1 MKKKVLSVLLT
12 VVLAT
17 GVLAGCG
24 SSAATTATQSESS
37 QAAESGSTAGETGDD
52 TIVIRSCFA
61 TGMTGAVNR
70 FAIEKGLYKELG
82 IEFENVEASAD
93 TNSTVM
99 SLITRGEIDVADGDP
114 SSYIPGIYNGVPAK
128 LVGNMWRYS
137 GCYWLVANN
146 DIKDFSDLEG
156 KLSGKK
162 VALFGSYDWGD
173 GEWMRTWCGRAKDA
187 GAELVE
193 DEGLIVNN
201 TPDDEGLA
209 ACRELGG
216 KLA

>member
-1 MKKKVLSVLLT
+1 MSKVA
-12 VVLAT
+12 VVYWSST
-17 GVLAGCG
+17 GN
-24 SSAATTATQSESS
+24 T
-37 QAAESGSTAGETGDD
+37 
-52 TIVIRSCFA
+52 
-61 TGMTGAVNR
+61 
-70 FAIEKGLYKELG
+70 
-82 IEFENVEASAD
+82 EAMA
-93 TNSTVM
+93 NA
-99 SLITRGEIDVADGDP
+99 VADGIREKGGEAVLHTCEDFDG
-114 SSYIPGIYNGVPAK
+114 SKVAEYDAIAFGCPAMGDEE
-128 LVGNMWRYS
+128 LEDGEFEPF
-137 GCYWLVANN
+137 
-146 DIKDFSDLEG
+146 FSDLEG

-187 GAELVE
+187 GAELVD

>member
-1 MKKKVLSVLLT
+1 MSKVA
-12 VVLAT
+12 VVYWSGT
-17 GVLAGCG
+17 GNTEEMANKVAEGAKAAGAEVEVI
-24 SSAATTATQSESS
+24 SADDFDGTDI
-37 QAAESGSTAGETGDD
+37 SGFDGVAFGCPAMGD
-52 TIVIRSCFA
+52 
-61 TGMTGAVNR
+61 
-70 FAIEKGLYKELG
+70 EELEDG
-82 IEFENVEASAD
+82 EFE
-93 TNSTVM
+93 
-99 SLITRGEIDVADGDP
+99 P
-114 SSYIPGIYNGVPAK
+114 F
-128 LVGNMWRYS
+128 
-137 GCYWLVANN
+137 
-146 DIKDFSDLEG
+146 FSDLEG

>member
-1 MKKKVLSVLLT
+1 MSKVA
-12 VVLAT
+12 VVYWSST
-17 GVLAGCG
+17 GN
-24 SSAATTATQSESS
+24 T
-37 QAAESGSTAGETGDD
+37 
-52 TIVIRSCFA
+52 
-61 TGMTGAVNR
+61 
-70 FAIEKGLYKELG
+70 
-82 IEFENVEASAD
+82 EAMA
-93 TNSTVM
+93 NA
-99 SLITRGEIDVADGDP
+99 VADGIREKGGEAVLHTCEDFDG
-114 SSYIPGIYNGVPAK
+114 SKVAEYDAIAFGCPAMGDEE
-128 LVGNMWRYS
+128 LEDGEFEPF
-137 GCYWLVANN
+137 
-146 DIKDFSDLEG
+146 FSDLEG